1 MRGVVTIAMREDGAN
16 RLQKLA
22 RISFYAV
29 IVMTVCCVLFVGI
42 RIVTAFTSGR
52 VNQILHQAAQSTSE
66 GGR

>member
-1 MRGVVTIAMREDGAN
+1 
-16 RLQKLA
+16 
-22 RISFYAV
+22 
-29 IVMTVCCVLFVGI
+29 MTVCCVLFVGI